1 MKPTQPTNFTT
12 FLIVS
17 YCPILGIRY
26 LGLMTTSNYKSNIEY
41 KNNKIKQ
48 IQKMQIVNNHFSRQK
63 R

>member
-1 MKPTQPTNFTT
+1 MRQTKQSNFNT

-17 YCPILGIRY
+17 YCPIFGIRY
-26 LGLMTTSNYKSNIEY
+26 LGLMTTNNHKYNTIEY
-41 KNNKIKQ
+41 ENKK